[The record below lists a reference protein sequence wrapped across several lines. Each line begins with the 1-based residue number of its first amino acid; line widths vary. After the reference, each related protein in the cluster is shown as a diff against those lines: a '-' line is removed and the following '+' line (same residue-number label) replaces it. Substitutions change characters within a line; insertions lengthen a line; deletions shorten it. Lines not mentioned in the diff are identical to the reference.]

1 MAESHFIQVSVD
13 INVSKL
19 RISQSVGS
27 ISDALDS
34 GLSGEKAASF
44 PVQWVVIEPSQ
55 SFALIVSQDYHRIF
69 RGIQVVSVRR
79 CTFSVAFHGML
90 GSFGLAM
97 SILTQLR
104 PAKT

>member
-34 GLSGEKAASF
+34 GLSGEKGG
-44 PVQWVVIEPSQ
+44 
-55 SFALIVSQDYHRIF
+55 L
-69 RGIQVVSVRR
+69 
-79 CTFSVAFHGML
+79 FS
-90 GSFGLAM
+90 
-97 SILTQLR
+97 
-104 PAKT
+104 